1 MSYKI
6 AYKSLHCVLVNSDIT
21 ANTVGLD
28 DFIEDPIPA
37 LLLCHKEAQSCRDEP
52 FEAKSS
58 KCSRT
63 ISCYK
68 LTQ

>member
-28 DFIEDPIPA
+28 DFIEDPMPA

-52 FEAKSS
+52 FEAKS
-58 KCSRT
+58 
-63 ISCYK
+63 
-68 LTQ
+68 